1 MATDGMS
8 GLGIPGEESRLGLLV
23 VDRPFVDE
31 AGSVLSANC
40 CCGATIATAAGADDA
55 AAGAAAD
62 AIDAAVDAGVV
73 AAVDAG
79 VCVCVVGANDLG
91 VGVGVDAVGVAPAW
105 LSDATGVDVGVT
117 APR

>member
-55 AAGAAAD
+55 AVGAAAD
-62 AIDAAVDAGVV
+62 AIDDAAVDAG
-73 AAVDAG
+73 D
-79 VCVCVVGANDLG
+79 VCVCVVGADDLG
-91 VGVGVDAVGVAPAW
+91 VGVGVGAVGVIPAW
-105 LSDATGVDVGVT
+105 LSDAAGVGVGVI
-117 APR
+117 ALR

>member
-62 AIDAAVDAGVV
+62 AIDDAAVDAG
-73 AAVDAG
+73 D
-79 VCVCVVGANDLG
+79 VCVCVVGADDVG
-91 VGVGVDAVGVAPAW
+91 VGVGVDAVDVAPAW
-105 LSDATGVDVGVT
+105 LSDATGVDVGVI

>member
-62 AIDAAVDAGVV
+62 AIDAGVVAGVV
-73 AAVDAG
+73 
-79 VCVCVVGANDLG
+79 GADDVG
-91 VGVGVDAVGVAPAW
+91 VGVGVDAVDVAPAW
-105 LSDATGVDVGVT
+105 LSDATGVDVGVI